1 MGLLRQL
8 TKPQRDLVQDGDLRE
23 HDQEPG
29 VPPAQDGLGDDRGLT
44 VGELRPATEADA
56 AAVTRLVD
64 DAYGHYVQRL
74 GLRPGP
80 MREDY
85 GDVIRNR
92 DATVVERGGT
102 IVGLLVRGPT
112 DEGFVIENVAVHPTL
127 QGHGLGRAL
136 IELAEADARGSG
148 FDSIYLYTHEKMAE
162 NQALYA
168 SLGYEE
174 YERRGAGDL
183 VRVFMRKRLS

>member
-1 MGLLRQL
+1 M
-8 TKPQRDLVQDGDLRE
+8 
-23 HDQEPG
+23 
-29 VPPAQDGLGDDRGLT
+29 
-44 VGELRPATEADA
+44 
-56 AAVTRLVD
+56 TRLVE

-74 GLRPGP
+74 GVRPGP

-85 GDVIRNR
+85 GDVIRTR
-92 DATVVERGGT
+92 DVTVVERGSA

-112 DEGFVIENVAVHPTL
+112 DDGFAIENVAVHPAL
-127 QGHGLGRAL
+127 QGRGLGRAL

-148 FDSIYLYTHEKMAE
+148 FDSIYLYTHEKMTE

-174 YERRGAGDL
+174 YERRGVGDL

>member
-1 MGLLRQL
+1 MVGIVFAAQL
-8 TKPQRDLVQDGDLRE
+8 ESEWPRLKICASDECRWAFYDSSRNRSGTWCQDGDLRE

-44 VGELRPATEADA
+44 AGDLRPATEADA

-74 GLRPGP
+74 GIRPGP

-85 GDVIRNR
+85 GDVIRTR
-92 DATVVERGGT
+92 DATVVERGSA

-112 DEGFVIENVAVHPTL
+112 DERV
-127 QGHGLGRAL
+127 R
-136 IELAEADARGSG
+136 DR
-148 FDSIYLYTHEKMAE
+148 
-162 NQALYA
+162 
-168 SLGYEE
+168 
-174 YERRGAGDL
+174 ERRRPPRAPGPRPQAG
-183 VRVFMRKRLS
+183 R